1 MVALRTYFL
10 VALIVSTL
18 SANAQQPADTI
29 RISLQQAEQM
39 FAQNNLRLL
48 AAKFNIDASR
58 AAIVQAQLWNNPI
71 ITIEQN
77 VYNSNT
83 KRYFDVGIEGNTE
96 IQVLQLFLLA
106 GKRDKQI
113 RLAEINSHVAEL
125 TFYDL
130 LRTLTLQLRGD
141 FYSLYFL
148 RQSLAFYDESVS
160 SIRKT
165 VAAVESIYEKRAILL
180 SEVLRLKAL
189 LFSLEKDRLSLLN
202 QISEKQQDLRI
213 LLHDSTT
220 IHRSIQPEIDT
231 RALDTLSIEKFS
243 LEQIRAA
250 ALDHRPDY
258 KIVEESVQFE
268 ETNLALQKALRIPDI
283 TIGGRW
289 SRAGSYIR
297 EYYALT
303 VGIDLPLFNRNQ
315 GNIAV
320 SENTLEANKRM
331 RDYTRRVIEKDVTT
345 AYQKAVEIDKLYKS
359 FDKKFVA
366 DYKQLIQGMIVNYEK
381 RNISIIEFTDFFESY
396 RANMLQMNQLQ
407 SDRIDAFDAVNYA
420 VGINLVQP

>member
-29 RISLQQAEQM
+29 RISLQQAGQM

-58 AAIVQAQLWNNPI
+58 AAIVQAQLWNNPS

-77 VYNSNT
+77 VYNWNT

-96 IQVLQLFLLA
+96 IQVFTIVLLA